1 MKKREIVSLYNALF
15 AIKQDLIQ
23 YKKEAPIKFKYGV
36 TKLLNEL
43 QVEINPLVEIETE
56 NLKIIEKYREKERE
70 LLKEYGKPVEGKEGM
85 VQIPEES
92 RELVDKKLKEY
103 QETFKDD
110 IEVFTQKS
118 KEYNT
123 ILDEEVDIILYKIH
137 SDYLPEWLGMET
149 LDLFTKFILL
159 D

>member
-1 MKKREIVSLYNALF
+1 LKKREIVSLYNTLF
-15 AIKQDLIQ
+15 TIKQDLIQ

-56 NLKIIEKYREKERE
+56 NLKTIEKYREKERE

-85 VQIPEES
+85 VQVPEEN
-92 RELVDKKLKEY
+92 RELVNEKLKEY
-103 QETFKDD
+103 QETFKED